1 MKIRA
6 AVDRA
11 VRNPNNKLQRI
22 NLANPIKSQVT
33 GHRSFVLIELLFVIR
48 AIATLVGIG
57 ISVTAKMLRKS

>member
-6 AVDRA
+6 AVDRI
-11 VRNPNNKLQRI
+11 VRSPNNKCKRI
-22 NLANPIKSQVT
+22 NLANTIKSQVA
-33 GHRSFVLIELLFVIR
+33 GHRGFALSEWQFMIR